1 MQHALEHALDSAE
14 AVIQRAQRR
23 PPKRRRSASGD
34 RCLHQKLYD
43 LYVKECER
51 EPEFAE
57 LRSSVHLLDK
67 LVQKESLSRLVVS
80 LYPGSEGYSLML
92 KDAETCS
99 PESIRLPYDQRE
111 FLEYLDAEEL
121 PPVLVDSLERA
132 RADVF
137 HRGCVVA
144 EIRDY
149 RQCGEPGPPGFRSKH
164 ILLRPTM
171 QTLLCDVQSMTS
183 GREEWTQEDKLA
195 LESQLILATA
205 EPLCLDPSVAVAC
218 AANRLL
224 YNRQKMNTNPMRRYF
239 RRYSVS
245 SLAQQQQL
253 APRPR
258 APEPSTSPGSGAR
271 KAGAAAAH
279 SPDLLPPQAEGE
291 LDAWKQAPGDLAVPS
306 DVDVQKCARG
316 EGSSST
322 AASPRT
328 IWPAPE
334 EDDWGL
340 AGEAGHGSWDT
351 KLSGMQSLKDPVFC
365 DTAPQCKE
373 PRVETGC
380 VLPSSAESRVPRVSG
395 MGVRW
400 MPGGGRSAAGPGPQ
414 ESLLCRPAARCP
426 SGSAAVSSA
435 CSGKPLEEGVAGC
448 AGRGPTRGQGE
459 KRGAGRACP
468 PASQLGRARLRL
480 AAGVLPEG
488 QAACSFSTLLP
499 AGPTPAKSSQRPPAT
514 QVLARSR
521 GRNVMNVGAVAP
533 GVPAVVSDSVP
544 APGRVSAAPAGTAI
558 SGLTPSTGQLPSA
571 LPEATEPRPQAQVSL
586 QLVLNSPVTVLQLQ
600 LPRGSFILN
609 LQQQPQ
615 RPQGPQPQPPPPP
628 RLCQVAL
635 QQLQPPRA
643 AQPPQPVPQGSGPGA
658 GQQEWALE
666 AQQGLLIRIGQARGD
681 VPPQTTVAGQRGPA
695 QGGAGQSLPQ
705 QQSRLPSTLQ
715 PPGLQLRQQR
725 RPAAPA
731 AARAAQ
737 PCPQLRSTNQR
748 KGKARRNS
756 TAPPPS

>member
-351 KLSGMQSLKDPVFC
+351 KLSGMQSLKDP
-365 DTAPQCKE
+365 
-373 PRVETGC
+373 TGC

-488 QAACSFSTLLP
+488 QAACSCQLPCSFPTPAPPPALPLAPLSAVPCRPVSTLLP

-615 RPQGPQPQPPPPP
+615 RPQGPQPQPPP
-628 RLCQVAL
+628 
-635 QQLQPPRA
+635 A